1 MLLCGWSFD
10 EKDSTLD
17 DFMKRLELKD
27 EFERAATISL
37 LHGNIRRAVNTLLD
51 GAASLRDDKAKAS
64 TLRLVSM
71 ALSGYADNKS
81 LWHDICRSH
90 KEEIQNPYLVA
101 AFAFLTSDGENFQS
115 VLQPRNGPGL
125 RINDSVAIACMFLEK
140 PQLDAHLDNVT
151 SLLTTKGSLDGI
163 LLTGLSKAGL
173 DLLQEHVE
181 KVGVMSLKW
190 CC

>member
-90 KEEIQNPYLVA
+90 KEEVSVYFVNAYLTVS
-101 AFAFLTSDGENFQS
+101 F
-115 VLQPRNGPGL
+115 
-125 RINDSVAIACMFLEK
+125 ICMFK
-140 PQLDAHLDNVT
+140 YWCSSP
-151 SLLTTKGSLDGI
+151 
-163 LLTGLSKAGL
+163 LS
-173 DLLQEHVE
+173 
-181 KVGVMSLKW
+181 
-190 CC
+190 